1 MQQVNGVPVLS
12 SDPSLLYYGL
22 DKEPT
27 WFSAQGGVYKCIERV
42 TNAQVAIKK
51 YLVEEDS
58 PHQDM
63 FVMPKE
69 LVENEIYSMT
79 KCLHPNILKLLAVH
93 LHQEFVYLVMPLCT
107 GGSLQQYVFEHHL
120 TVGQLVHIITSI
132 ASGLAKVH
140 SHGYI
145 HRDIKC
151 DNIFLDKENN
161 NIVIGDFGVVSI
173 SPAADSAVEE
183 AGVVLF
189 WSPELVQQQIVNH
202 KVDVWALGIVI
213 LEVLNGGKAPYEDDK
228 LDEDEIKERILE
240 WGRPEYP
247 PNLPSGL
254 VDLLNRCLEVDPRSR
269 WSASAI
275 LQHNFLKDYEPELL
289 FPATRLDGT
298 VEIED
303 EDEEILDDGGE
314 DVSSQSDTLEDNMMQ
329 DVEPLLLD
337 SKQIDT
343 MEDIQCAEAEV
354 VSVVIQPSPSTT
366 SSIPPP
372 QPQPQQ
378 QPSSTTVK
386 TPIEEKAPLK
396 CRLPLPAFS
405 VDHRKSAAVPVK
417 EKIANVVRKRQT
429 MTDANRSQG
438 SRIPMLCILQQ
449 HYVLEDEP
457 EPMVVVEEK
466 SAPPPRL
473 RSVKSVKLPARVASP
488 PRQKKSIS
496 GDNISPSAAAPT
508 PVLSRKPLTRSN
520 TVPSRMINASK
531 SKVDTPS
538 TPKVSNKRA
547 STRSPLQDITKSNTR
562 KPKTTTTAVET
573 PVKKELP
580 PKSSIY
586 RHKRLPAGESR
597 TARLMMGVSTNG
609 RRQSFRQREESGQE
623 KEELSP
629 TLGHR
634 FGKLFTHKDSLN
646 SPTPKRR
653 PMSFAASSSSMPK
666 YNSEANT
673 TKPIPTPP
681 PQRRSRRQSVP
692 AASLT
697 SSTNGDDN
705 SKKKSSHGIKSNVNI
720 LRVH

>member
-1 MQQVNGVPVLS
+1 MQQVNGVPVFS

-22 DKEPT
+22 DIEPT
-27 WFSAQGGVYKCIERV
+27 WFSAQGGVYKCIERT
-42 TNAQVAIKK
+42 TNNQVAIKK

-173 SPAADSAVEE
+173 SPAADSAIEE

-275 LQHNFLKDYEPELL
+275 LQHTFLKDYEPELL

-298 VEIED
+298 LDIED
-303 EDEEILDDGGE
+303 EDEEILDDEE

-329 DVEPLLLD
+329 DVEPILVD
-337 SKQIDT
+337 RKQLDT
-343 MEDIQCAEAEV
+343 MEDIQCVEAEV
-354 VSVVIQPSPSTT
+354 VSVVIQPSPTT
-366 SSIPPP
+366 SFIPPP
-372 QPQPQQ
+372 PPQQ
-378 QPSSTTVK
+378 QLSITVTAPMEEK
-386 TPIEEKAPLK
+386 TPAK

-417 EKIANVVRKRQT
+417 EKIANVIRKRQT

-449 HYVLEDEP
+449 HYALEEAEP
-457 EPMVVVEEK
+457 VVVVEEK
-466 SAPPPRL
+466 SVPPQRL
-473 RSVKSVKLPARVASP
+473 RSVKSVKLPARTASP
-488 PRQKKSIS
+488 PRQKKSLS
-496 GDNISPSAAAPT
+496 GDNISPSAVAAT

-520 TVPSRMINASK
+520 TVPSRMVNALKPKANS
-531 SKVDTPS
+531 P

-547 STRSPLQDITKSNTR
+547 STRSPLQDITKSNVR
-562 KPKTTTTAVET
+562 KPKIGSTTTTTTEIPT
-573 PVKKELP
+573 KKELP

-609 RRQSFRQREESGQE
+609 RRQSFRQREESGHE

-634 FGKLFTHKDSLN
+634 FGKLFNNKDSLN
-646 SPTPKRR
+646 PVTTKRR
-653 PMSFAASSSSMPK
+653 PMSFAASASSMPK
-666 YNSEANT
+666 YNSEANMSKT
-673 TKPIPTPP
+673 IPTPP

-692 AASLT
+692 AT
-697 SSTNGDDN
+697 SITTNTNGDDN
-705 SKKKSSHGIKSNVNI
+705 NKKKSNHGIKSNVNI

>member
-1 MQQVNGVPVLS
+1 M
-12 SDPSLLYYGL
+12 
-22 DKEPT
+22 
-27 WFSAQGGVYKCIERV
+27 
-42 TNAQVAIKK
+42 
-51 YLVEEDS
+51 
-58 PHQDM
+58 
-63 FVMPKE
+63 
-69 LVENEIYSMT
+69 
-79 KCLHPNILKLLAVH
+79 
-93 LHQEFVYLVMPLCT
+93 
-107 GGSLQQYVFEHHL
+107 
-120 TVGQLVHIITSI
+120 
-132 ASGLAKVH
+132 
-140 SHGYI
+140 
-145 HRDIKC
+145 
-151 DNIFLDKENN
+151 
-161 NIVIGDFGVVSI
+161 
-173 SPAADSAVEE
+173 
-183 AGVVLF
+183 
-189 WSPELVQQQIVNH
+189 
-202 KVDVWALGIVI
+202 
-213 LEVLNGGKAPYEDDK
+213 
-228 LDEDEIKERILE
+228 
-240 WGRPEYP
+240 
-247 PNLPSGL
+247 
-254 VDLLNRCLEVDPRSR
+254 
-269 WSASAI
+269 
-275 LQHNFLKDYEPELL
+275 KDYEPELL

-298 VEIED
+298 IDIED
-303 EDEEILDDGGE
+303 EDEEILDDEGE

-378 QPSSTTVK
+378 KPSTTTTTTTTVK
-386 TPIEEKAPLK
+386 TPMEEKAPLK

-457 EPMVVVEEK
+457 EPMLVVEEK

-473 RSVKSVKLPARVASP
+473 RSVKSVKLPARTASP
-488 PRQKKSIS
+488 PRQKKSLS
-496 GDNISPSAAAPT
+496 GDNISPSAAAAAAAPT

-547 STRSPLQDITKSNTR
+547 STRSPLQDITKANTR
-562 KPKTTTTAVET
+562 KPKTTATTTIET

-646 SPTPKRR
+646 SPTAKRR
-653 PMSFAASSSSMPK
+653 PMSFAASSSSLPK

-673 TKPIPTPP
+673 AAKPIPSPP

-697 SSTNGDDN
+697 SSSTNGDDN
-705 SKKKSSHGIKSNVNI
+705 NKKKSSHGIKSNVNI